1 MNRCLRRSGVVVAAL
16 LPLASTLRAQ
26 LGEVQLGALASY
38 GTGRAYGP
46 GAGLVFGLAAGRLT
60 YIGLRWAS
68 HAGATTDYPSSRPA
82 QSATRVRTRVQLY
95 AVDLGVLVPVGG
107 VEIVPGIS
115 VGAVRFSQTAT
126 QGAGAMARRS
136 SRHGGEFLAAPG
148 VAVHVPL
155 SRVTLIP
162 EAQYSL
168 SGSPQLPWPAKHRG
182 LLVSVRL
189 VMAFESRRI
198 RR

>member
-1 MNRCLRRSGVVVAAL
+1 VSRHLTRCGIAVAAL
-16 LPLASTLRAQ
+16 LPLASALKAQ
-26 LGEVQLGALASY
+26 LGEVQLGALAGY

-68 HAGATTDYPSSRPA
+68 HAGATTEYPSSPPT
-82 QSATRVRTRVQLY
+82 QPATRVRTRAQLY
-95 AVDLGVLVPVGG
+95 AVDLGVLIPMGG

-115 VGAVRFSQTAT
+115 VGAVRFAQTAT
-126 QGAGAMARRS
+126 RGVGATATRS
-136 SRHGGEFLAAPG
+136 TSHDGEFLAAPG

-155 SRVTLIP
+155 SQVRLIP
-162 EAQYSL
+162 EVQYCF
-168 SGSPQLPWPAKHRG
+168 SGSPKLPWPAEHRG
-182 LLVSVRL
+182 LLFSVRL
-189 VMAFESRRI
+189 VITFEARRI

>member
-1 MNRCLRRSGVVVAAL
+1 MSRRLTRCGLVVAAL
-16 LPLASTLRAQ
+16 LPLASALQAQ

-60 YIGLRWAS
+60 YIGLRWAY
-68 HAGATTDYPSSRPA
+68 HAGATTDYPSSLPA
-82 QSATRVRTRVQLY
+82 SPATRVRTRVQLY

-107 VEIVPGIS
+107 VEIVPGVS

-126 QGAGAMARRS
+126 QGAGATATRS
-136 SRHGGEFLAAPG
+136 SRHDGQFLAAPG

-168 SGSPQLPWPAKHRG
+168 SGSPKLPWPVKHRG

-189 VMAFESRRI
+189 VITFEARRI

>member
-1 MNRCLRRSGVVVAAL
+1 MSRRLTRCGLVVAAL
-16 LPLASTLRAQ
+16 LPLGSALNAQ
-26 LGEVQLGALASY
+26 LGEVQLGALAGY

-60 YIGLRWAS
+60 YVGLRWAY
-68 HAGATTDYPSSRPA
+68 HAGATTEYPSSLPA
-82 QSATRVRTRVQLY
+82 LPATRVRTQVQLC
-95 AVDLGVLVPVGG
+95 AVDLGMLLPVGG
-107 VEIVPGIS
+107 VEIVPGVS
-115 VGAVRFSQTAT
+115 VGAVRFSQTAN
-126 QGAGAMARRS
+126 QGTGAMPTRS
-136 SRHGGEFLAAPG
+136 SSDDWEFLAAPG
-148 VAVHVPL
+148 VAVYVPL

-168 SGSPQLPWPAKHRG
+168 SGSPELPWPAQYRG

-189 VMAFESRRI
+189 VVTFEARRI